1 MPALPKIV
9 SEKLPV
15 NNFWSS
21 SEYRERM
28 MKRYNIIL
36 PLFILIFLPSAC
48 GKGGHVEETV
58 DMKLGDELFHIEVV
72 RTKEDQAMG
81 LMYRKKLDDTEGML
95 FAYEVDSPLSF
106 WMANTEIPLSIAF
119 IDREGVIIQIEDMQ
133 PFDLTPVKSKI
144 AVRYALEV
152 NQGKFDELGVAVG
165 DRLEV
170 P

>member
-1 MPALPKIV
+1 M
-9 SEKLPV
+9 
-15 NNFWSS
+15 
-21 SEYRERM
+21 
-28 MKRYNIIL
+28 
-36 PLFILIFLPSAC
+36 LIFLPSAC
-48 GKGGHVEETV
+48 SKGGHTRETV
-58 DMKLGDELFHIEVV
+58 DMKLGGELFHIEVV

-81 LMYRKKLDDTEGML
+81 LMYRKKLGDKEGML
-95 FAYEVDSPLSF
+95 FAYEVDSPLRF

-133 PFDLTPVKSKI
+133 PFDLTPVRSKI

-152 NQGKFDELGVAVG
+152 KQGRFNELGVAVG